1 MVGLSIDSL
10 TCWRNAW
17 CNIVFFWSLQYL
29 STCGVPSRNS
39 TLMRGQGDVT
49 EQDPTREYQISVF
62 NNKAWSAQF
71 SNTFFH
77 LPLKKKTSWD
87 IVSCQQKNYRG
98 NIIVAFLKH
107 YDNVEICNIIQFRRM
122 DHLRLLP
129 AKV

>member
-1 MVGLSIDSL
+1 
-10 TCWRNAW
+10 
-17 CNIVFFWSLQYL
+17 
-29 STCGVPSRNS
+29 
-39 TLMRGQGDVT
+39 MRGQGDVT

-62 NNKAWSAQF
+62 YNKAWSAQF

-107 YDNVEICNIIQFRRM
+107 YDNVEICNIIQFWRM
-122 DHLRLLP
+122 DHWRLLP